1 VAKLAEVERHRLLG
15 AFSTPDWLASAVSSW
30 AVRTNNDRILDP
42 SYGGCAFLRA
52 LAARLSE
59 LGCTR
64 PGERLTAVD
73 IDATWEGCVAAEPE
87 LQGTICVT
95 RNFLELAEQ
104 DLPGVPFDAVVGN
117 PPYVRHH
124 WLDEATRFAARA
136 TETHLG
142 FRIPM
147 TASVWAHFIA
157 HATRFIDG
165 SGRLGMVVPEAV
177 LQSDYAQ
184 PLLRHLGERF
194 ASVLLVRVPGQPFRG
209 TDEVA
214 VVLAA
219 EGEGPGQ
226 VKTAFAESPEQVRAL
241 LHGTAAGTSWS
252 SARRQR
258 PVAEEANETRLKI
271 EQHEGTVAFSS
282 LATVRIGLVTGAN
295 DFFIRSLRDLKS
307 AGIPVDAT
315 LPVVERTRWLSS
327 IRFEQDD
334 FTALEVGG
342 RQVRL
347 VAPAQAHLGK
357 PAIVSW
363 ITDGIAQGIDQR
375 QKCSVRKPWHQVP
388 RSSPP
393 NAFASCSRQGSPLL
407 VLNKAKAYC
416 TNALHHVAWTGSE
429 RLLEAAAVAF
439 LTSHAGLWAEMNGR
453 RYGGVLKI
461 EPGTL
466 AGLRLPM
473 VELGESAITDVDQLW
488 RQGREPAARAL
499 ADCLVLKEGL
509 GLSTGEINTLRKA
522 IRLLMSAR
530 LKGQRERDTWLD
542 LR

>member
-1 VAKLAEVERHRLLG
+1 MAKLAEVERQRLLG
-15 AFSTPDWLASAVSSW
+15 VFSTPDWLASAVSSW
-30 AVRTNNDRILDP
+30 AVRTSSDRILDP

-52 LAARLSE
+52 LAGRLGE
-59 LGCTR
+59 LGCKR

-73 IDATWEGCVAAEPE
+73 IDPTWESCVAAEPE

-95 RNFLELAEQ
+95 RNFLELVEQ

-124 WLDEATRFAARA
+124 WLDEATRLAAHA
-136 TETHLG
+136 TETYLG

-147 TASVWAHFIA
+147 TASVWAHFLA
-157 HATRFIDG
+157 HATRFIGG

-184 PLLRHLGERF
+184 PLLHHLSERF

-219 EGEGPGQ
+219 EGAGPGE
-226 VKTAFAESPEQVRAL
+226 VKTAFADSPAQVREL
-241 LHGTAAGTSWS
+241 LQGTAADTSWS
-252 SARRQR
+252 SAYRQR
-258 PVAEEANETRLKI
+258 PIAEEANEIRLKI
-271 EQHEGTVAFSS
+271 EQHESTVAFSS

-295 DFFIRSLRDLKS
+295 DFFIQSLEDLKS

-315 LPVVERTRWLSS
+315 LPVVKRTRWLSG
-327 IRFEQDD
+327 IRFERDD
-334 FTALEVGG
+334 FSALELSG

-347 VAPAQAHLGK
+347 VAPTEEHLGK

-363 ITDGIAQGIDQR
+363 INDGITQGFDQR
-375 QKCSVRKPWHQVP
+375 QKCSVREPWHQVP

-393 NAFASCSRQGSPLL
+393 NAFASCSRQGPPFL
-407 VLNKAKAYC
+407 VMNKAEAYC
-416 TNALHHVAWTGSE
+416 TNALHHVAWKGSGG
-429 RLLEAAAVAF
+429 LLESAVVAF
-439 LTSHAGLWAEMNGR
+439 LTSHVGLWAEMSGR

-461 EPGTL
+461 EPGAL
-466 AGLRLPM
+466 AGLHLPM
-473 VELGESAITDVDQLW
+473 VELDESAIVDVDQLW

-509 GLSTGEINTLRKA
+509 GLSSGEINTMRRA
-522 IRLLMSAR
+522 TRLLMSAR
-530 LKGQRERDTWLD
+530 LKGQRERDIWLD
-542 LR
+542 LP